1 METPRD
7 RNDQLAEDLRA
18 LRPTPR
24 PEFTAELDERA
35 AAGFPRRSRGPLTS
49 FTFDLSFLR
58 PRQLML
64 ASGAV
69 ALLAIVV
76 ATAVVTTSEDD
87 GGDTS
92 ASQIALNEPKPE
104 PQKAETGAAQAQE
117 DTSRAAAPEIER
129 HSGGSSGIQYETE
142 VPKASFGSA
151 ASGSASTGSEAS
163 SKANFDGSG
172 DYTRGSTDL
181 GYPRPRAVER
191 SAELVLGATPGD
203 IGEDTSKV
211 FEAVHAHDGI
221 VMRSSSREGKA
232 GGARFE
238 LLIPSARLS
247 DALAALS
254 AIDEVLSRHE
264 ATTDITA
271 PTVTTGELLRDSK
284 ARIDS
289 LLAQLEEAETE
300 SEREAVEA
308 ELRQERRHR
317 ANLRASLQNLQRRAD
332 LSRVLLRIETRAG
345 DESSEE
351 GGAWG
356 IGDALDDAGKILA
369 VAAAVTVVALAIL
382 GPIALIALLAWL
394 AHRAWVRR
402 ERRRVLS

>member
-1 METPRD
+1 METPRNRD
-7 RNDQLAEDLRA
+7 DELAAELRA
-18 LRPTPR
+18 LRPEPR
-24 PEFTAELDERA
+24 PEFAAELDERA
-35 AAGFPRRSRGPLTS
+35 AAGFPRRSRGAHPS
-49 FTFDLSFLR
+49 FSFDLSALQ
-58 PRQLML
+58 PRRLLM

-76 ATAVVTTSEDD
+76 ATALVATKDGTNENATSD
-87 GGDTS
+87 
-92 ASQIALNEPKPE
+92 QIALSNPE
-104 PQKAETGAAQAQE
+104 PQKADAG
-117 DTSRAAAPEIER
+117 APEAVER
-129 HSGGSSGIQYETE
+129 ASQGASSGGGSSSGGSSGIQYGSE
-142 VPKASFGSA
+142 VPTIASAEGSSQA
-151 ASGSASTGSEAS
+151 GTGAPIYGATAQEPSPE
-163 SKANFDGSG
+163 
-172 DYTRGSTDL
+172 R
-181 GYPRPRAVER
+181 RPRAVER
-191 SAELVLGATPGD
+191 SAELVLGAAPGD
-203 IGEDTSKV
+203 VGEDTSEV

-221 VMRSSSREGKA
+221 VMRSTSREGKA
-232 GGARFE
+232 GEAGARFE
-238 LLIPSARLS
+238 LLIPSAKLS

-254 AIDEVLSRHE
+254 AIDEVISRHE

-300 SEREAVEA
+300 SEREVVEA

-332 LSRVLLRIETRAG
+332 LSRVLVRIETRAG
-345 DESSEE
+345 DQSSDD

-356 IGDALDDAGKILA
+356 ITDALGDAGQILA

-382 GPIALIALLAWL
+382 GPIALIAFLAWL

>member
-1 METPRD
+1 LE
-7 RNDQLAEDLRA
+7 
-18 LRPTPR
+18 
-24 PEFTAELDERA
+24 
-35 AAGFPRRSRGPLTS
+35 S
-49 FTFDLSFLR
+49 LR
-58 PRQLML
+58 PRRLL
-64 ASGAV
+64 LPAGAA

-76 ATAVVTTSEDD
+76 ATAVVSTNQNEDD
-87 GGDTS
+87 GMPAES
-92 ASQIALNEPKPE
+92 IALLDQKPQPE
-104 PQKAETGAAQAQE
+104 RGAGAPQATPPAAGEAAAAEDSAGPEESAGVQYEADVPTTASAESEANSGTQAYGAA
-117 DTSRAAAPEIER
+117 
-129 HSGGSSGIQYETE
+129 
-142 VPKASFGSA
+142 ASPPPSA
-151 ASGSASTGSEAS
+151 
-163 SKANFDGSG
+163 K
-172 DYTRGSTDL
+172 
-181 GYPRPRAVER
+181 PRNRAVER
-191 SAELVLGATPGD
+191 SAELVLGAAPGD
-203 IGEDTSKV
+203 VGEDTSKV

-238 LLIPSARLS
+238 LLIPSDKLG

-300 SEREAVEA
+300 SEREVVEA

-317 ANLRASLQNLQRRAD
+317 ARLRASLQNLQRRAD
-332 LSRVLLRIETRAG
+332 LSRVLVRIETG
-345 DESSEE
+345 VKDTPSE
-351 GGAWG
+351 GGSWG
-356 IGDALDDAGKILA
+356 VTDALDDAGKILA

-382 GPIALIALLAWL
+382 GPIALIVLLAWL
-394 AHRAWVRR
+394 THRAWVRR